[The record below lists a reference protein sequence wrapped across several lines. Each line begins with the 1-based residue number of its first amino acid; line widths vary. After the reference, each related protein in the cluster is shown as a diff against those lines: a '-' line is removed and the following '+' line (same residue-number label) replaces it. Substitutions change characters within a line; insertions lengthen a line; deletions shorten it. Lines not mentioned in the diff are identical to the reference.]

1 MNYRLLLKSAMF
13 GGEACGLL
21 LLLWIAIHFL
31 IVRLLLAIAMCGA
44 LLSAE
49 IYFMFL
55 IARQLWRWSEHITSM
70 MMPAMARSIQ
80 PQRKGNT
87 HE

>member
-1 MNYRLLLKSAMF
+1 MNQRLVLKSAMF
-13 GGEACGLL
+13 GAEACALL
-21 LLLWIAIHFL
+21 VLLWIAIHAL

-49 IYFMFL
+49 IYFVFL
-55 IARQLWRWSEHITSM
+55 LGRQLWRWSERITSLL
-70 MMPAMARSIQ
+70 MPAMASSIQ
-80 PQRKGNT
+80 PQRKGGP

>member
-1 MNYRLLLKSAMF
+1 MNQRLILKSAMF
-13 GGEACGLL
+13 GAEACALL
-21 LLLWIAIHFL
+21 VLLWIAIHAL

-49 IYFMFL
+49 IYFVFL
-55 IARQLWRWSEHITSM
+55 LARQLWKWSERITSLL
-70 MMPAMARSIQ
+70 MPAMASSIQ
-80 PQRKGNT
+80 PQRKGGP

>member
-1 MNYRLLLKSAMF
+1 MNQRLVLKSAMF
-13 GGEACGLL
+13 GAEACALL
-21 LLLWIAIHFL
+21 VLLWIAIHAL

-49 IYFMFL
+49 IYFVFL
-55 IARQLWRWSEHITSM
+55 LARQLWRWSERITSLV
-70 MMPAMARSIQ
+70 MPAMVRSVQ
-80 PQRKGNT
+80 AQRKGGP

>member
-1 MNYRLLLKSAMF
+1 MNHRLVLKGAMF
-13 GGEACGLL
+13 GAEACALL
-21 LLLWIAIHFL
+21 LVLWIAIHSL

-49 IYFMFL
+49 VYFVFL
-55 IARQLWRWSEHITSM
+55 IARQLWRWSERITSLV
-70 MMPAMARSIQ
+70 MPDMARSIQ
-80 PQRKGNT
+80 PQRKGGP

>member
-1 MNYRLLLKSAMF
+1 MNHRFVLKSAMF
-13 GGEACGLL
+13 GVEACALL
-21 LLLWIAIHFL
+21 VLLWIAIHAL

-49 IYFMFL
+49 IYIVFL
-55 IARQLWRWSEHITSM
+55 IARQLWRWSDRITSLVV
-70 MMPAMARSIQ
+70 PAMARSVQ
-80 PQRKGNT
+80 PQRKGGP

>member
-1 MNYRLLLKSAMF
+1 MNQRLVLKSAMF
-13 GGEACGLL
+13 GAEACALL
-21 LLLWIAIHFL
+21 VLLWIAIHAL

-49 IYFMFL
+49 IYFVFL
-55 IARQLWRWSEHITSM
+55 LARQLWRWSERIASLL
-70 MMPAMARSIQ
+70 MPAMGSSIQ
-80 PQRKGNT
+80 PQRKGGP

>member
-1 MNYRLLLKSAMF
+1 MNQRIVLKSAMF
-13 GGEACGLL
+13 GAEACALL
-21 LLLWIAIHFL
+21 VLLWIAIHAL

-49 IYFMFL
+49 IYFVFL
-55 IARQLWRWSEHITSM
+55 LARQLWRWSERITSLV
-70 MMPAMARSIQ
+70 MPAMAKSIQ
-80 PQRKGNT
+80 QQRKGGP

>member
-1 MNYRLLLKSAMF
+1 MNYRLALKSAMF
-13 GGEACGLL
+13 GTEACALL
-21 LLLWIAIHFL
+21 VLLWIAIHAL

-49 IYFMFL
+49 IYFVFL
-55 IARQLWRWSEHITSM
+55 LARQLWRWSERITSLV
-70 MMPAMARSIQ
+70 MPAMVRSVQ
-80 PQRKGNT
+80 PQRKGDP